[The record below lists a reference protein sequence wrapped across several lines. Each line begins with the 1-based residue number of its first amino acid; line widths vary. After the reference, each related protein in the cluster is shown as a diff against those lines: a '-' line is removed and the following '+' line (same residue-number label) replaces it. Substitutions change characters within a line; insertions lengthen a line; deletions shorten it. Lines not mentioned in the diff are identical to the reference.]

1 MLPHLLSAKVGV
13 AALVAVL
20 AGGTAA
26 AAATGS
32 LPDPAQRVVSGALSH
47 VNVSV
52 PEPNE
57 HANAQASA
65 HAKGAKDKGATDKT
79 KPDHAGGKG
88 PDATGP
94 AKFGLCTAW
103 SAGPST
109 TNPHSGKA
117 DSVAFS
123 NLQQAATDAG
133 SSVADFCKDAVHPH
147 GPDTSTTSET
157 STDTSTGKHAPPV
170 STPNRG
176 GRDTADAASDGA
188 SDHGNGHASSKAST
202 GSANAGDHPTDR
214 P

>member
-1 MLPHLLSAKVGV
+1 MLPQLLSAKVGV
-13 AALVAVL
+13 AALVALV

-26 AAATGS
+26 AAAGS

-47 VNVSV
+47 IDISV
-52 PEPNE
+52 PAPNE
-57 HANAQASA
+57 HANAQAFA
-65 HAKGAKDKGATDKT
+65 HAKGATDKT
-79 KPDHAGGKG
+79 KSDHAAGKG

-103 SAGPST
+103 RAGPST

-147 GPDTSTTSET
+147 GSDTSTTT
-157 STDTSTGKHAPPV
+157 GPSTDTSTGTSPGKDAPPV
-170 STPNRG
+170 STPNAG
-176 GRDTADAASDGA
+176 GTDTAHAASGGA
-188 SDHGNGHASSKAST
+188 SDQGTGNASSHAAA
-202 GSANAGDHPTDR
+202 GSANADDHPTGR

>member
-1 MLPHLLSAKVGV
+1 MLPQLLSAKIGV

-32 LPDPAQRVVSGALSH
+32 LPDPAQRVVSSALSH
-47 VNVSV
+47 VDVSV
-52 PEPNE
+52 PAPNE
-57 HANAQASA
+57 HANAQAFA
-65 HAKGAKDKGATDKT
+65 HAKGATDKA

-147 GPDTSTTSET
+147 GPDTSTTTGT
-157 STDTSTGKHAPPV
+157 STGTSTGKHAPPV
-170 STPNRG
+170 STPNSG
-176 GRDTADAASDGA
+176 GRDTADSASDGA
-188 SDHGNGHASSKAST
+188 SDDGNGHASAKASA

>member
-1 MLPHLLSAKVGV
+1 MRPQLLSAKVGV

-32 LPDPAQRVVSGALSH
+32 LPDPAQRVVSSALSH
-47 VNVSV
+47 VDVSV
-52 PEPNE
+52 PAPNE
-57 HANAQASA
+57 HANAQALA
-65 HAKGAKDKGATDKT
+65 HAKGATGKT
-79 KPDHAGGKG
+79 KPGHAGGKG
-88 PDATGP
+88 PDPTGP

-123 NLQQAATDAG
+123 NLQQAAADAG

-147 GPDTSTTSET
+147 GPDTTTTTGT

-170 STPNRG
+170 STPNAG
-176 GRDTADAASDGA
+176 GTDTAHAASNGA
-188 SDHGNGHASSKAST
+188 SDHSNGHASPNASA
-202 GSANAGDHPTDR
+202 GSANADDHPTGR

>member
-1 MLPHLLSAKVGV
+1 MLPQLLSAKVGV
-13 AALVAVL
+13 AALVALV

-26 AAATGS
+26 AAAGS
-32 LPDPAQRVVSGALSH
+32 LPDPAQRVVSRALAH
-47 VNVSV
+47 VDISV
-52 PEPNE
+52 PAPNE
-57 HANAQASA
+57 HANAQAFA
-65 HAKGAKDKGATDKT
+65 HAKGATDKT

-133 SSVADFCKDAVHPH
+133 SSVADFCKDAVHPQ
-147 GPDTSTTSET
+147 GPDTSTT
-157 STDTSTGKHAPPV
+157 TGPPTPNSAGTHGPPV
-170 STPNRG
+170 STPNSG
-176 GRDTADAASDGA
+176 GTDTAHAASGGA
-188 SDHGNGHASSKAST
+188 SDQGTGNASSHASA
-202 GSANAGDHPTDR
+202 GSSNADDHPTGR